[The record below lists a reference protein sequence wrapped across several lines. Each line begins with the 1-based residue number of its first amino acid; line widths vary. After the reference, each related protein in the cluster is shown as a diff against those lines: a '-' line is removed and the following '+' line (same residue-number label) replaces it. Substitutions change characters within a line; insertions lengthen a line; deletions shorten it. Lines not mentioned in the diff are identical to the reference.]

1 MQSPQAQT
9 VVITCPNCGTRYQ
22 VTPDTLGAAGRKVS
36 CAECGKAWLATATPP
51 EPPPP
56 PLAAEDEDQLDAAF
70 AVEQAALIESAA
82 DREME
87 AEAAAE
93 EPPETPGR
101 PVVSPAVR
109 AQKKAQGRFLR
120 RQRRVESGMPVA
132 RIRTYARLS
141 AIAGL
146 VGVVAGLGL
155 FRVEVVRMVPDLA
168 GLYAAVGLGVNIVG
182 LEFADVSTLLSR
194 RDGVDVLGVSG
205 TIYPVAQR
213 TVAVPPVIVT
223 IRDGSEHVLYEW
235 SVTPELR
242 SLGPGE
248 IARFSTE
255 LASPPTGAQSVH
267 LSFATGNGGTAS
279 IGASHG
285 AAAEHGAP
293 EHGEPEHGTAAAEAA
308 GAEHG
313 EPAASSA
320 EHAAAPAHDD
330 TSHEVSND
338 ASHSSEGLAG
348 H

>member
-56 PLAAEDEDQLDAAF
+56 PLAPEEEDQLDAGF
-70 AVEQAALIESAA
+70 AAEQAALIESAA
-82 DREME
+82 DREI
-87 AEAAAE
+87 EAAAE
-93 EPPETPGR
+93 EAVETPAR

-109 AQKKAQGRFLR
+109 AQKKAEGRFRR
-120 RQRRVESGMPVA
+120 RQRQVESGLPVA
-132 RIRTYARLS
+132 RLRYYARLG
-141 AIAGL
+141 AVAGL
-146 VGVVAGLGL
+146 VGVVAGLYL

-168 GLYAAVGLGVNIVG
+168 GLYSAVGLGVNTVG
-182 LEFADVSTLLSR
+182 LEFADVTTQLGR

-213 TVAVPPVIVT
+213 AVPVPPVLVE
-223 IRDGSEHVLYEW
+223 IRDASGHALYQW
-235 SVTPELR
+235 NVTPELR
-242 SLGPGE
+242 TLAPGD
-248 IARFSTE
+248 IAPFSTE

-279 IGASHG
+279 VSP
-285 AAAEHGAP
+285 EHGA
-293 EHGEPEHGTAAAEAA
+293 EAGHVSAGMDAAETGHSDA
-308 GAEHG
+308 
-313 EPAASSA
+313 PASGH
-320 EHAAAPAHDD
+320 EEAAAPGADD
-330 TSHEVSND
+330 TAHEISTD
-338 ASHSSEGLAG
+338 TTHSSEGSAG

>member
-70 AVEQAALIESAA
+70 AAEQAALIESAA

-87 AEAAAE
+87 AEAAVE
-93 EPPETPGR
+93 DPPESPAR

-120 RQRRVESGMPVA
+120 RQRRVESGLPVA
-132 RIRTYARLS
+132 RLRNYARLG

-146 VGVVAGLGL
+146 AGLVAGLGL
-155 FRVEVVRMVPDLA
+155 LRVEIVRMVPELA
-168 GLYAAVGLGVNIVG
+168 GLYAAVGLGVNVVG
-182 LEFADVSTLLSR
+182 LEFADVSTLLTR

-205 TIYPVAQR
+205 TIYPVSQR
-213 TVAVPPVIVT
+213 TVAVPPVLVA
-223 IRDGSEHVLYEW
+223 IRDASEHVLYQW
-235 SVTPELR
+235 SVTPETR
-242 SLGPGE
+242 RLGPGE
-248 IARFSTE
+248 IVTFSTE
-255 LASPPTGAQSVH
+255 LASPPAGALSVH
-267 LSFATGNGGTAS
+267 LSFATGNGGTARVS
-279 IGASHG
+279 SDHGAAATHG
-285 AAAEHGAP
+285 AAAEHDAGD
-293 EHGEPEHGTAAAEAA
+293 TAAA

-313 EPAASSA
+313 ETAASGA
-320 EHAAAPAHDD
+320 EHAAAPSHDT
-330 TSHEVSND
+330 TSHEISND
-338 ASHSSEGLAG
+338 TSHSSEGLAG